1 VAAKQRIAIAANR
14 LTKHDLGLTNKCE
27 NWTHFNSMTIPQQL
41 TRFPVLNVKPH
52 SKEPAEANGVKDARV
67 GRTIAPGN
75 NYGVAGGNGLLIVDC
90 DSKPNKPGVANFQ
103 ALADKHGGCPETFM
117 VETPGGGCHL
127 YFTTPADWSC
137 ASRNDA
143 LAPGVDIKCRDGYV
157 VGPGST
163 NGTGSYSVACAAPV
177 APAPPWLLELLTR
190 PERKA
195 TKKAASKDK
204 PDAETVRRALAAIP
218 PEDHYE
224 DWLRIGMAL
233 HSWDATAGLELW
245 ENWSKGAA
253 SWEEG
258 ACAAKWSTFA
268 PSEITIATVLHL
280 AREAGWTP
288 EPPPVKPGV
297 LEHFYFDSPTNKF
310 WCRGSNL
317 GWQLLGVDATKR
329 RLAALGVD
337 PDKRKGD
344 LLSAADFA
352 LDTIT
357 RTRAVD
363 GAFPGFF
370 RTAELIQQHGQV
382 LLNTSRLRPLHP
394 DAAPHP
400 EPWGFPW
407 LDAYLS
413 KLLGEQQKIVFCAWL
428 AHFYRAALAG
438 CPNRGLA
445 LFLAGPSGAGKSFLT
460 KFVLRNLFGRVEEAT
475 AFLCGADQFNESL
488 FSAPIWNV
496 DDAIAASD
504 TRTHARFSQAVKAAV
519 ANDEMTMRAMYRAG
533 VKMPWNG
540 RLIVTMNDDPESIRL
555 LPHGEGS
562 MVDKYIL
569 LRAGATFEKFPDDA
583 ELLPELPHFA
593 AWLRDMP
600 CDPCV
605 WIGGRFGILAYQQPD
620 LVTVAQQES
629 TTFSVLELV
638 QTWFEGW
645 LEANPRQA
653 WEGSP
658 TALIGL
664 LAEDERTAGICHSM
678 RLTPAALGRA
688 LNKLILDRI
697 AGLSKLPRSKKS
709 RRYRITADLL
719 GDS

>member
-1 VAAKQRIAIAANR
+1 
-14 LTKHDLGLTNKCE
+14 
-27 NWTHFNSMTIPQQL
+27 MIPPQL
-41 TRFPVLNVKPH
+41 RPYPVLNVKPRA
-52 SKEPAEANGVKDARV
+52 KEPAEANGVKDAAV
-67 GRTIAPGN
+67 GRSIVPGN
-75 NYGVAGGNGLLIVDC
+75 NYGVRGGNGLLIVDC
-90 DSKPNKPGVANFQ
+90 DNKETKPGVANFQ
-103 ALADKHGGCPETFM
+103 TLVDKHGCPETFM

-127 YFTTPADWSC
+127 YFSTPADWSC

-143 LAPGVDIKCRDGYV
+143 LAPGVDIKCKDGYV
-157 VGPGST
+157 VGPGSQ
-163 NGTGSYSVACAAPV
+163 NGAGGYAVACDVPI
-177 APAPPWLLELLTR
+177 APAPPWLLTAAAR
-190 PERKA
+190 KERKPV
-195 TKKAASKDK
+195 ASPAGSKGK
-204 PDAETVRRALAAIP
+204 PDFETVKLALASIP
-218 PEDHYE
+218 PQDNYDE
-224 DWLRIGMAL
+224 WLRVGMAL
-233 HSWDATAGLELW
+233 HSWDSRLGLELW
-245 ENWSKGAA
+245 EAWSKDSPA
-253 SWEEG
+253 WQEG
-258 ACAAKWSTFA
+258 ACGAKWITFE
-268 PSEITIATVLHL
+268 PSEITIGTVLHL
-280 AREAGWTP
+280 ARENGWTP
-288 EPPPVKPGV
+288 EPPTPKTGV
-297 LEHFYFDSPTNKF
+297 LDHFYFDSPTGKF
-310 WCRGSNL
+310 WSRGSNL

-329 RLAALGVD
+329 RLACLGVD
-337 PDKRKGD
+337 PDRSKGQFI
-344 LLSAADFA
+344 SPADSA

-363 GAFPGFF
+363 GAFPGFY

-382 LLNTSRLRPLHP
+382 LLNTSRLRPMAP
-394 DAAPHP
+394 DVAPHP

-407 LDAYLS
+407 LDKYLTL
-413 KLLGEQQKIVFCAWL
+413 LLGDQQKMVFVAWL

-540 RLIVTMNDDPESIRL
+540 RLLVTMNDDPESIRL

-569 LRAGATFEKFPDDA
+569 LRAGVTFDKFPEDA
-583 ELLPELPHFA
+583 ELMPELPHFA

-605 WIGGRFGILAYQQPD
+605 WVGGRFGVLAYQQPD

-645 LEANPRQA
+645 LEVNPGKE

-658 TALIGL
+658 TALLGL
-664 LAEDERTAGICHSM
+664 LGEAESTAGICHAM
-678 RLTPAALGRA
+678 RVTPASLGRA
-688 LNKLILDRI
+688 LNKLILDRTP
-697 AGLSKLPRSKKS
+697 GLSKLPRSKKS
-709 RRYRITADLL
+709 RRYRISRDCL